1 MLIVSFLQ
9 DIVGERNKENVLTAE
24 MTIEE
29 DFTDNENADLR
40 AIYDVRNYVIVRD
53 LSYMLLNF
61 QEDLGH
67 LIGWVPFVVHKWKS
81 IRDIERYWLNKH
93 FTL

>member
-9 DIVGERNKENVLTAE
+9 DIVGERNKENLLTAE

-53 LSYMLLNF
+53 LGYMLLNF

-67 LIGWVPFVVHKWKS
+67 LIG
-81 IRDIERYWLNKH
+81 
-93 FTL
+93 

>member
-53 LSYMLLNF
+53 LGYMLLNF

-67 LIGWVPFVVHKWKS
+67 LIGWVPFLVHKWKR

>member
-9 DIVGERNKENVLTAE
+9 DLVGEHNKENVLTAE

-29 DFTDNENADLR
+29 DFTDNKSADLR
-40 AIYDVRNYVIVRD
+40 AVYDVRNYAIVRD
-53 LSYMLLNF
+53 LGYMLFKF

-67 LIGWVPFVVHKWKS
+67 LIG
-81 IRDIERYWLNKH
+81 
-93 FTL
+93 